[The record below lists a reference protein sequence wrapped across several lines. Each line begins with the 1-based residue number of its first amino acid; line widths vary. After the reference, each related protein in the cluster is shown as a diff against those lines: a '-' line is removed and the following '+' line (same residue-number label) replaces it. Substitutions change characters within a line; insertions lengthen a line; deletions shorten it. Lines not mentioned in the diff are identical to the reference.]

1 MGVPAGV
8 RPRPADALEGSR
20 LCREESSSPAPES
33 GEQWT
38 PLGKVTL
45 RPGGKRTQGARN
57 PALRY
62 RPAFACLCV
71 WLPVFV
77 VPALSLVLLLKSL
90 KTSEVL
96 CLYRRFSESAF
107 LYSTECLMR
116 TARIICVCF
125 NSVLCCDL

>member
-8 RPRPADALEGSR
+8 RPRPADTLEGSR

-57 PALRY
+57 PALRH
-62 RPAFACLCV
+62 RPAFVCLC
-71 WLPVFV
+71 LPSALRVCRAGV
-77 VPALSLVLLLKSL
+77 VSGPPF
-90 KTSEVL
+90 EI
-96 CLYRRFSESAF
+96 FED
-107 LYSTECLMR
+107 
-116 TARIICVCF
+116 I
-125 NSVLCCDL
+125 

>member
-1 MGVPAGV
+1 MGIPAGV
-8 RPRPADALEGSR
+8 PPRPADALEGSR

-62 RPAFACLCV
+62 QPAFVCLC
-71 WLPVFV
+71 LPSALRVCRAGV
-77 VPALSLVLLLKSL
+77 VSGPPF
-90 KTSEVL
+90 EI
-96 CLYRRFSESAF
+96 FED
-107 LYSTECLMR
+107 
-116 TARIICVCF
+116 I
-125 NSVLCCDL
+125 